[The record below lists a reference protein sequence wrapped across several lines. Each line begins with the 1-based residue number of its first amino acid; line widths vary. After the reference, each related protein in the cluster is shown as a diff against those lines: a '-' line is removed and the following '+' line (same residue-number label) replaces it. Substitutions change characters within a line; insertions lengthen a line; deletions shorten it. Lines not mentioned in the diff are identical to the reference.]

1 MAVVFKGG
9 TSGNR
14 EDASP
19 PVPSS
24 GYKQPIQYTQTYGGE
39 DKGAVVLNSNH
50 FDSPVRNEG
59 GMLSRE
65 VPHDMPTGGT
75 EAQGTDLQDPTATV
89 GGDQSVFV
97 NTPYT
102 GLKG

>member
-39 DKGAVVLNSNH
+39 DKGSIVLNSNH
-50 FDSPVRNEG
+50 HDLPNQSESERTTTA
-59 GMLSRE
+59 

-75 EAQGTDLQDPTATV
+75 EAQGTDLQDPGATTGEPETAFRGTR
-89 GGDQSVFV
+89 
-97 NTPYT
+97 
-102 GLKG
+102 K